1 MNNTHQIISEVRKQ
15 TDEVILFHSLTGKDS
30 IVLLELLSSKFK
42 KVLCCFMFVIDNL
55 ELTTKY
61 KKFIE
66 AKYSNVELIS
76 VPSYEV
82 YSIIKNGAYG
92 VQKDPKQKLYTLA
105 DITSIVKKKYGI
117 EWAIFGTKMNDSMN
131 RRLMLKG
138 YRLNGINDKTKNAY
152 PLSEWNNKMCHA
164 FIARHKLI
172 KPLSYDKKQSSGIAI
187 HDVAFLFYLQEN
199 YPDDLKKIF
208 SEFPLTKIY
217 LHEYEQSKIQSER
230 NGND

>member
-1 MNNTHQIISEVRKQ
+1 MNNTHLIISEVRKQ

-30 IVLLELLSSKFK
+30 IVLLELLSSKFS
-42 KVLCCFMFVIDNL
+42 KVLCCFMYVVNNL

-66 AKYSNVELIS
+66 TKYSNVELIA

-82 YSIIKNGAYG
+82 YSIVKNGAYG
-92 VQKDPKQKLYTLA
+92 VKKDPKQKLYTLA
-105 DITSIVKKKYGI
+105 DITAIIKKTHGI
-117 EWAIFGTKMNDSMN
+117 EWAIFGVKMNDSMN

-152 PLSEWNNKMCHA
+152 PLAEWNNKMCHA
-164 FIARHKLI
+164 FISRHKLI

-187 HDVAFLFYLQEN
+187 HDGAFLHYLKEN
-199 YPDDLKKIF
+199 YPTDLQKIF

-217 LHEYEQSKIQSER
+217 LYEYESKIQSER
-230 NGND
+230 NSND